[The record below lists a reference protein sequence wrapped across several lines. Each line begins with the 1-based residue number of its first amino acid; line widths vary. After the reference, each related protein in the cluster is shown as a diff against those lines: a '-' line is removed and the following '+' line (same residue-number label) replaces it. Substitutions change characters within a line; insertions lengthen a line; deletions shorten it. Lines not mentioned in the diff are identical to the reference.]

1 MSRLRLTLV
10 GIFQDNGIELLTN
23 LADLDLSFFRY
34 RFIQSNGEYDMP
46 SFDVVSEFEK
56 QELTNAINQANREL
70 ETRFDFKK
78 IKAKFELD
86 ECNVV
91 MRAEVDFQLKQMQD
105 ILESKLVKRGI
116 DIMCMDVGEVES
128 NVAEARVT
136 VSMRQGLDK
145 DVAKKV
151 VKLIKESKTKVQS
164 AIQGDKVRVTGKK
177 RDDLQKAISLLKEA
191 DFNIPLQFNNFR
203 D

>member
-1 MSRLRLTLV
+1 
-10 GIFQDNGIELLTN
+10 
-23 LADLDLSFFRY
+23 
-34 RFIQSNGEYDMP
+34 MP

-145 DVAKKV
+145 DIAKKV

-164 AIQGDKVRVTGKK
+164 AIQGEKVRVTGKK
-177 RDDLQKAISLLKEA
+177 RDDLQKPISLLKEA

>member
-1 MSRLRLTLV
+1 
-10 GIFQDNGIELLTN
+10 
-23 LADLDLSFFRY
+23 
-34 RFIQSNGEYDMP
+34 MP

-78 IKAKFELD
+78 IKAKFEQD
-86 ECNVV
+86 ELNVV

-105 ILESKLVKRGI
+105 ILESKLIKRGI
-116 DIMCMDVGEVES
+116 DVMCMDVGDVES

-145 DVAKKV
+145 ELAKKV

-164 AIQGDKVRVTGKK
+164 AIQGDKVRITGKK
-177 RDDLQKAISLLKEA
+177 RDDLQKAIALLKEA
-191 DFNIPLQFNNFR
+191 DLEMPLQFNNFR